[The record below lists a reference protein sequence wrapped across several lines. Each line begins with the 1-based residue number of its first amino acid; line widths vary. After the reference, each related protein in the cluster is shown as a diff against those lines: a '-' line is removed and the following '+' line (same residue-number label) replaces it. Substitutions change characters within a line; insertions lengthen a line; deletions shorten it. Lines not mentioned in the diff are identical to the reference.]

1 MSVRSVDPPVAKTS
15 TGRRV
20 LTRPLAATTY
30 LLRNA
35 GKSIPLTAV
44 IVLAVMLVAGIISM
58 INSIPLSIRVI
69 YNYSREFTGITPRGD
84 AAKTQP
90 ILDEIKKKSPIPIER
105 IIVCRTTAT
114 VVQSIVGKWPF
125 YIAGLE
131 QKDLQYYL
139 DRQGSKSLEGRL
151 PAAGKAEAVISRPVA
166 QNLGLK
172 LGSELLGPEKDD
184 GFSPNSVKV
193 VGIADTERW
202 VMLTSIEYL
211 QDFHF
216 PPIDIG
222 ILCAPTPAEQSKLD
236 LWAEKYFK
244 GRPVAVLA
252 YHQVEKDTNDM
263 FATLYQI
270 LNVVI
275 GTLVLV
281 ITTMMGML
289 MNIYQ
294 SQRLVEF
301 GLLQALGYTK
311 KQLLSRVVIETVFVV
326 VFGWLL
332 GLVAAY
338 GLLNVAK
345 RTLMDPK
352 AFALN
357 VLDPVAYAYSI
368 PLPIAILIVA
378 IATVVLRFR
387 KFDPIGVVERRIV

>member
-1 MSVRSVDPPVAKTS
+1 
-15 TGRRV
+15 
-20 LTRPLAATTY
+20 
-30 LLRNA
+30 
-35 GKSIPLTAV
+35 
-44 IVLAVMLVAGIISM
+44 
-58 INSIPLSIRVI
+58 
-69 YNYSREFTGITPRGD
+69 
-84 AAKTQP
+84 
-90 ILDEIKKKSPIPIER
+90 
-105 IIVCRTTAT
+105 
-114 VVQSIVGKWPF
+114 
-125 YIAGLE
+125 
-131 QKDLQYYL
+131 
-139 DRQGSKSLEGRL
+139 
-151 PAAGKAEAVISRPVA
+151 
-166 QNLGLK
+166 
-172 LGSELLGPEKDD
+172 
-184 GFSPNSVKV
+184 
-193 VGIADTERW
+193 
-202 VMLTSIEYL
+202 
-211 QDFHF
+211 
-216 PPIDIG
+216 
-222 ILCAPTPAEQSKLD
+222 
-236 LWAEKYFK
+236 
-244 GRPVAVLA
+244 
-252 YHQVEKDTNDM
+252 M